1 MEKST
6 LPTSVEPIASR
17 PAHKHSAL
25 RKATIAAAVLIGLR
39 TLFYSSAA
47 AASLFPFP
55 SSESPLSSSTPK
67 CQQVPALFPAQDEK
81 LQQAFEYLSTPEF
94 VNASIIR
101 LSGAVQIPTQSFD
114 DLGPIGEDK
123 RWEVFGPLHKYFE
136 ATFPRIHSELKVE
149 KVNTHGLLY
158 TWHGSDKAL
167 KPLVLMAHQDVVP
180 VDLDTV
186 DSWTYPP
193 WSGHFDGENVWGR
206 GASDC
211 KNSLVGIM
219 ESVEVLLDAGFK
231 PKRTIVM
238 SFGFDEECSGAQGAG
253 HLSKFL
259 HERYGDDGVAA
270 IVDEGMG
277 YQKAFGMGYAVP
289 GVAEKGYTDVEIE
302 VRTPG
307 GHSSVPQDHTSIGIL
322 SEVITKIES
331 VKYPTYLAQENPY
344 LGFLQ
349 CGAEYAPDFPKKL
362 KKLLKKHHA
371 KFSSDEDICPA
382 AKKHTDRLAQEA
394 ASLGLDVRYLMQTS
408 QAVDLISGGKKTNAL
423 PESATAI
430 VNHRINIGD
439 SPKTVYDHLSSL
451 IHPIAKTH
459 NLTLHAFDGTKAAYN
474 SISLSARNTTLNVAP
489 VTPTN
494 VDAVTPYAVLS
505 GTIRALYG
513 EETIVAPA
521 LMTGNTDT
529 RYYWDLTRHIFRFG
543 PGYVNEKDWGMGRI
557 HTVDE
562 RVSVSNHGKVVKWYA
577 LWIQNVDGARF
588 EGE

>member
-1 MEKST
+1 MEKHS
-6 LPTSVEPIASR
+6 LPIAVEHTAPPNPSS
-17 PAHKHSAL
+17 KHSTL
-25 RKATIAAAVLIGLR
+25 RKATLAAALVLGVR
-39 TLFYSSAA
+39 TLFSSGLVSALYPPSFTSPSN
-47 AASLFPFP
+47 ASM
-55 SSESPLSSSTPK
+55 PK
-67 CQQVPALFPAQDEK
+67 CQQVPALFPPQDDK

-94 VNASIIR
+94 INASITR

-114 DLGPIGEDK
+114 DLGAIGEDK
-123 RWEVFGPLHKYFE
+123 RWEVFGPLHEYFE
-136 ATFPRIHSELKVE
+136 ATFPRIHEKLKVE

-158 TWHGSDKAL
+158 TWEGSDKGL

-180 VDLDTV
+180 VDPDTV

-193 WSGHFDGENVWGR
+193 WSGHFDGENIWGR

-219 ESVEVLLDAGFK
+219 ESVEVLLGAGFA

-238 SFGFDEECSGAQGAG
+238 SFGFDEECSGTQGAG

-277 YQKAFGMGYAVP
+277 YTKAFGMGYAVP
-289 GVAEKGYTDVEIE
+289 GVAEKGYTDIEIV

-331 VKYPTYLAQENPY
+331 VRYPTYLAQENPY

-349 CGAEYAPDFPKKL
+349 CGAEYAPEFPKKL

-371 KFSSDEDICPA
+371 KSMSEPICPA
-382 AKKHTDRLAQEA
+382 SKRHKDNLALEA
-394 ASLGLDVRYLMQTS
+394 AGLGLDVRYLMQTS

-439 SPKTVYDHLSSL
+439 SPKTVYDHISSL
-451 IHPIAKTH
+451 VGPIAKAH
-459 NLTLHAFDGTKAAYN
+459 NLSLHAFDGTKAAYN
-474 SISLSARNTTLNVAP
+474 SISLSSRNTTLQVAP

-494 VDAVTPYAVLS
+494 VNAVTPWSVLS

-543 PGYVNEKDWGMGRI
+543 PGYVNEKDWSMGRI

-562 RVSVSNHGKVVKWYA
+562 RVSASNHGKVVKWYA
-577 LWIQNVDGARF
+577 LWIRNVDAVKF
-588 EGE
+588 EGEA